1 MKHLLVTVYEQQ
13 AVSFNGIIVIQRTRI
28 PSMSRTLYIRFPNS
42 RSHTEVLAD
51 IIESQLL
58 TTGTPDCLAHPVD
71 ITHHTWNVFRK
82 LGRFVDKFD
91 KQNVRFILQAATGVR
106 ITMIEQLLH
115 VVFLCTDSFLV
126 VYKCIFRIIFG
137 QTGICCITHFRPL

>member
-1 MKHLLVTVYEQQ
+1 MKHLLVTVNEQQ
-13 AVSFNGIIVIQRTRI
+13 TVSFNGIIVIQRTRI
-28 PSMSRTLYIRFPNS
+28 PSVSRTLYIRFPNS
-42 RSHTEVLAD
+42 RSHTEVLTD

-82 LGRFVDKFD
+82 LGRFVDKLN
-91 KQNVRFILQAATGVR
+91 KQYVRLILQGATSIR

-115 VVFLCTDSFLV
+115 VVFLCTNSLLI
-126 VYKCIFRIIFG
+126 VYKCIFRIIFS
-137 QTGICCITHFRPL
+137 QTDICRITHFRPL